1 MDTRFNSF
9 YREEVSPYVK
19 AMVGLLTETQL
30 RTYRP
35 PWYTYWQREANL
47 KFEENNALV
56 HQLAVNVISKRRAQP
71 SSRKDLVDAM
81 LNGVDPKTGKKLDDN
96 TIIDNMITFFIA
108 GELFFNTRSALHT
121 FLNHPSKDTR
131 PPPVYYHFSWPF
143 SY

>member
-19 AMVGLLTETQL
+19 AMVGLLSETQL

-35 PWYTYWQREANL
+35 WWYTYLQREANL
-47 KFEENNALV
+47 KFEENNSLV
-56 HQLAVNVISKRRAQP
+56 HELAKKVIAKRRGQP

-81 LNGVDPKTGKKLDDN
+81 LNSVDPKTGKQLDDN

-108 GELFFNTRSALHT
+108 GEVFF
-121 FLNHPSKDTR
+121 
-131 PPPVYYHFSWPF
+131 
-143 SY
+143 